1 MAGDCTHFCQYR
13 LFTKVIAWAVAVLSA
28 LCVGVALGAPDGPAR
43 VRDTGIAVGIFLAVI
58 IPAIIIANRREPE

>member
-13 LFTKVIAWAVAVLSA
+13 LFTKVIVWSVAVLSA
-28 LCVGVALGAPDGPAR
+28 LCAVALGAPDGPDR